1 MVQAKARPFAA
12 VRTPPQSGFVA
23 TDLGSISR
31 RMGLGGSCSF
41 GIPVFTI
48 CALVMFSIVFAVL
61 SLVLR
66 WLPFLQICPPHSD
79 DPTAP

>member
-1 MVQAKARPFAA
+1 
-12 VRTPPQSGFVA
+12 
-23 TDLGSISR
+23 
-31 RMGLGGSCSF
+31 MGLGGSCSF

-66 WLPFLQICPPHSD
+66 WLPFLQICTPHSD